1 MTAEPWSLQKFSD
14 EGEVYEWT
22 AAFARGKEG
31 SVARRTPGTYSS
43 PEAPS
48 GWRILVHRDEDANK
62 GQRLTSS
69 PMKAWS
75 SSLRPGPPPSGLA
88 LLPQA
93 WPSSLRPGPP
103 PSGLAL
109 LPQAW
114 SSSLRPGPPPSGL
127 NAVME
132 DNGEYTA
139 PSTSCKKIPTKS
151 GVKLPQ
157 RKSFAGYL
165 EREYDIMDA
174 NLKATLGE
182 VDFVSTTADIWTV
195 NNKSFMGVTIH
206 WINSTLQRNKAA
218 LACKRIRGRHTY
230 DVIGAEIEE
239 IHSSYGLHGKV
250 VATVT
255 DNASNF
261 AKAFR
266 VYQPCNLE
274 SESENEEEGDD
285 EEPTFTD
292 VIEALSTASG
302 DGQFSLPPHYRCA
315 SHTINLIS
323 TSDVDKHLNSCAD
336 TKAVYRSS
344 IAKCTALWTKASRST
359 LASEQVEEVSRR
371 KLMVP
376 TSTRWNSLY
385 EAISRIITIPLNEL
399 NPLCVKL
406 GIKCLNEREYQF
418 LKEYCT
424 VMKPLTVALD
434 ILQGD
439 ECTYGA
445 LLPTLTSLM
454 SKTLALKD
462 DLSRMTASLPDVIVK
477 AIKTRFDAVLDSQE
491 GLLAAATCPKFKL
504 RWLRDERR
512 REHVKELLT
521 TECRKAA
528 PATDNANVSQLP
540 ASPAEMDF
548 FDFENQPTESF
559 SAEKEVTDYLR
570 SGYELEILNQFPN
583 LKKMYMKYNTP
594 TPSSAPVERLFSLGG
609 LVLSPKRNRLSDRR
623 FEKLLLMRY
632 NHCFTPKENK
642 KT

>member
-1 MTAEPWSLQKFSD
+1 MERGREQDHAAFNAWKYRHLVKSDKNISVRCTLCVGRKLLSTAKNSTSNLSKHLASRHRNVKLIEKPPDPPTDMTAAATTSNSTGQTSD
-14 EGEVYEWT
+14 GPSPAKQVKIDLRAT
-22 AAFARGKEG
+22 GLSAAELKKL
-31 SVARRTPGTYSS
+31 VAGYIVEDMLPISTVDSESFRRIV
-43 PEAPS
+43 E
-48 GWRILVHRDEDANK
+48 
-62 GQRLTSS
+62 
-69 PMKAWS
+69 
-75 SSLRPGPPPSGLA
+75 
-88 LLPQA
+88 
-93 WPSSLRPGPP
+93 
-103 PSGLAL
+103 
-109 LPQAW
+109 
-114 SSSLRPGPPPSGL
+114 
-127 NAVME
+127 
-132 DNGEYTA
+132 
-139 PSTSCKKIPTKS
+139 KIPTKS

-174 NLKATLGE
+174 NLKATIGE
-182 VDFVSTTADIWTV
+182 
-195 NNKSFMGVTIH
+195 
-206 WINSTLQRNKAA
+206 
-218 LACKRIRGRHTY
+218 
-230 DVIGAEIEE
+230 
-239 IHSSYGLHGKV
+239 
-250 VATVT
+250 
-255 DNASNF
+255 
-261 AKAFR
+261 
-266 VYQPCNLE
+266 
-274 SESENEEEGDD
+274 
-285 EEPTFTD
+285 
-292 VIEALSTASG
+292 
-302 DGQFSLPPHYRCA
+302 
-315 SHTINLIS
+315 
-323 TSDVDKHLNSCAD
+323 
-336 TKAVYRSS
+336 
-344 IAKCTALWTKASRST
+344 
-359 LASEQVEEVSRR
+359 
-371 KLMVP
+371 
-376 TSTRWNSLY
+376 
-385 EAISRIITIPLNEL
+385 
-399 NPLCVKL
+399 
-406 GIKCLNEREYQF
+406 CLNEREYQF

-424 VMKPLTVALD
+424 VMKSLTVALD
-434 ILQGD
+434 ILKGD

-540 ASPAEMDF
+540 NSPAEMDF

-570 SGYELEILNQFPN
+570 SGYELEILNQFAN

-623 FEKLLLMRY
+623 FEKLLLMQY

>member
-1 MTAEPWSLQKFSD
+1 MTAAATTSNSTGQTSD
-14 EGEVYEWT
+14 SPSPAKQVKIDLRATGLS
-22 AAFARGKEG
+22 AAELKKL
-31 SVARRTPGTYSS
+31 VAGYIVEDMLPISTVDSESFRRIV
-43 PEAPS
+43 E
-48 GWRILVHRDEDANK
+48 
-62 GQRLTSS
+62 
-69 PMKAWS
+69 
-75 SSLRPGPPPSGLA
+75 
-88 LLPQA
+88 
-93 WPSSLRPGPP
+93 
-103 PSGLAL
+103 
-109 LPQAW
+109 
-114 SSSLRPGPPPSGL
+114 
-127 NAVME
+127 
-132 DNGEYTA
+132 
-139 PSTSCKKIPTKS
+139 KIPTKS

-206 WINSTLQRNKAA
+206 WINSTLQRKKAA

-359 LASEQVEEVSRR
+359 LTSEQVEEVSRR

-439 ECTYGA
+439 ECTYWA
-445 LLPTLTSLM
+445 LLPSLTSLM
-454 SKTLALKD
+454 PKTLALKD

-491 GLLAAATCPKFKL
+491 GLLAVATCPKFKL

-521 TECRKAA
+521 TDCRKAA

>member
-1 MTAEPWSLQKFSD
+1 MERGREQDHAAFNAWKYRHYFEFDSHLASRHRNVKLIEKPPDPPTDMTAAATTSNSTGQTSD
-14 EGEVYEWT
+14 GPSPAKQVKIDLRAT
-22 AAFARGKEG
+22 GLSAAELKKL
-31 SVARRTPGTYSS
+31 VAGYIVEDMLPISTVDSESFRRIV
-43 PEAPS
+43 E
-48 GWRILVHRDEDANK
+48 
-62 GQRLTSS
+62 
-69 PMKAWS
+69 
-75 SSLRPGPPPSGLA
+75 
-88 LLPQA
+88 
-93 WPSSLRPGPP
+93 
-103 PSGLAL
+103 
-109 LPQAW
+109 
-114 SSSLRPGPPPSGL
+114 
-127 NAVME
+127 
-132 DNGEYTA
+132 
-139 PSTSCKKIPTKS
+139 KIPTKS

-218 LACKRIRGRHTY
+218 LA
-230 DVIGAEIEE
+230 
-239 IHSSYGLHGKV
+239 S
-250 VATVT
+250 
-255 DNASNF
+255 
-261 AKAFR
+261 
-266 VYQPCNLE
+266 
-274 SESENEEEGDD
+274 
-285 EEPTFTD
+285 
-292 VIEALSTASG
+292 
-302 DGQFSLPPHYRCA
+302 
-315 SHTINLIS
+315 
-323 TSDVDKHLNSCAD
+323 
-336 TKAVYRSS
+336 
-344 IAKCTALWTKASRST
+344 SRST

>member
-1 MTAEPWSLQKFSD
+1 MTAAATSNSTGRTS
-14 EGEVYEWT
+14 EGPSPAKQLKIDLKAT
-22 AAFARGKEG
+22 GLSAAELKKL
-31 SVARRTPGTYSS
+31 VAGYIVEDMLPISTVDSESFRRII
-43 PEAPS
+43 E
-48 GWRILVHRDEDANK
+48 
-62 GQRLTSS
+62 
-69 PMKAWS
+69 
-75 SSLRPGPPPSGLA
+75 
-88 LLPQA
+88 
-93 WPSSLRPGPP
+93 
-103 PSGLAL
+103 
-109 LPQAW
+109 
-114 SSSLRPGPPPSGL
+114 
-127 NAVME
+127 
-132 DNGEYTA
+132 
-139 PSTSCKKIPTKS
+139 KIPTKH

-174 NLKATLGE
+174 NLKAALGD

-195 NNKSFMGVTIH
+195 NNKSFMGVTVH
-206 WINSTLQRNKAA
+206 WINSTLQHNKAT

-261 AKAFR
+261 TKAFR
-266 VYQPCNLE
+266 VCQPCNLE
-274 SESENEEEGDD
+274 SESENEEEGEDD

-292 VIEALSTASG
+292 VIEALSTAS
-302 DGQFSLPPHYRCA
+302 
-315 SHTINLIS
+315 
-323 TSDVDKHLNSCAD
+323 
-336 TKAVYRSS
+336 
-344 IAKCTALWTKASRST
+344 ASRST

-371 KLMVP
+371 KLMVS
-376 TSTRWNSLY
+376 TSTRWISLY
-385 EAISRIITIPLNEL
+385 EAISRIITIPMNEL
-399 NPLCVKL
+399 IPLCVKL
-406 GIKCLNEREYQF
+406 GIKCLNEREYLF
-418 LKEYCT
+418 LQEYCT
-424 VMKPLTVALD
+424 VMKPLTVALV

-462 DLSRMTASLPDVIVK
+462 DLSRMTASLPDVI
-477 AIKTRFDAVLDSQE
+477 AIKICFDAILDSQE

-512 REHVKELLT
+512 REHLKL
-521 TECRKAA
+521 
-528 PATDNANVSQLP
+528 PMPNVSQLA

-559 SAEKEVTDYLR
+559 SAENEVTDYLR

-594 TPSSAPVERLFSLGG
+594 TPSSAPVEQLFSLGG
-609 LVLSPKRNRLSDRR
+609 LELSP
-623 FEKLLLMRY
+623 EKEQ
-632 NHCFTPKENK
+632 TV
-642 KT
+642 

>member
-1 MTAEPWSLQKFSD
+1 
-14 EGEVYEWT
+14 
-22 AAFARGKEG
+22 
-31 SVARRTPGTYSS
+31 
-43 PEAPS
+43 
-48 GWRILVHRDEDANK
+48 
-62 GQRLTSS
+62 
-69 PMKAWS
+69 
-75 SSLRPGPPPSGLA
+75 
-88 LLPQA
+88 
-93 WPSSLRPGPP
+93 
-103 PSGLAL
+103 
-109 LPQAW
+109 
-114 SSSLRPGPPPSGL
+114 
-127 NAVME
+127 
-132 DNGEYTA
+132 
-139 PSTSCKKIPTKS
+139 
-151 GVKLPQ
+151 
-157 RKSFAGYL
+157 
-165 EREYDIMDA
+165 MDA
-174 NLKATLGE
+174 NLKAALGD
-182 VDFVSTTADIWTV
+182 VDFVSTTADNWMV
-195 NNKSFMGVTIH
+195 NNKSFMGVTVQ

-218 LACKRIRGRHTY
+218 LACKRIRGRPTY

-261 AKAFR
+261 ATAFR
-266 VYQPCNLE
+266 VCQPCNLE

-344 IAKCTALWTKASRST
+344 IAKCSALWTKASRST

-385 EAISRIITIPLNEL
+385 EAISRIITIPMNEL

-406 GIKCLNEREYQF
+406 GIKCLNEREYLF
-418 LKEYCT
+418 LQEYCT

-445 LLPTLTSLM
+445 LLPTLTLFV
-454 SKTLALKD
+454 
-462 DLSRMTASLPDVIVK
+462 LSIISYCILQ
-477 AIKTRFDAVLDSQE
+477 AIKIRFDAVLDSRE
-491 GLLAAATCPKFKL
+491 ELLAAATCPKFKL

-512 REHVKELLT
+512 REHLKELLT

-528 PATDNANVSQLP
+528 PAADNANVSQLA
-540 ASPAEMDF
+540 ASPAEIDF
-548 FDFENQPTESF
+548 FDFENQSPESF
-559 SAEKEVTDYLR
+559 SAKNEVTDYLR

-609 LVLSPKRNRLSDRR
+609 LVLSPKRNRLCDRR

-632 NHCFTPKENK
+632 NHCFTPKENQ

>member
-1 MTAEPWSLQKFSD
+1 MTAAATSNSTGRTSVSPSPAKQVKIDLKASA
-14 EGEVYEWT
+14 T
-22 AAFARGKEG
+22 ALSAAELNKL
-31 SVARRTPGTYSS
+31 VAGYIVEDMLPISTVDSESFR
-43 PEAPS
+43 
-48 GWRILVHRDEDANK
+48 RILE
-62 GQRLTSS
+62 
-69 PMKAWS
+69 
-75 SSLRPGPPPSGLA
+75 
-88 LLPQA
+88 
-93 WPSSLRPGPP
+93 
-103 PSGLAL
+103 
-109 LPQAW
+109 
-114 SSSLRPGPPPSGL
+114 
-127 NAVME
+127 
-132 DNGEYTA
+132 
-139 PSTSCKKIPTKS
+139 KIPTKH

-165 EREYDIMDA
+165 EREYGIMDA
-174 NLKATLGE
+174 NLKAALGD
-182 VDFVSTTADIWTV
+182 VDFVLTTADILTV
-195 NNKSFMGVTIH
+195 NNKSFMGVTVH
-206 WINSTLQRNKAA
+206 WINSTLQRNKTA

-255 DNASNF
+255 DNASNL
-261 AKAFR
+261 AKTFR
-266 VYQPCNLE
+266 VCQPCNLE
-274 SESENEEEGDD
+274 SESEEECYD

-323 TSDVDKHLNSCAD
+323 TSDVDKHLNSCAE

-344 IAKCTALWTKASRST
+344 IAKCSALWTKASRST
-359 LASEQVEEVSRR
+359 LASEQVEEVSCR

-385 EAISRIITIPLNEL
+385 EAISRIITIPMNEL

-406 GIKCLNEREYQF
+406 GIKCLNEREYLF
-418 LKEYCT
+418 LQEYCT
-424 VMKPLTVALD
+424 MMKPLTVALD

-477 AIKTRFDAVLDSQE
+477 AIKICFDAVLDSQE

-504 RWLRDERR
+504 RWLKDERR
-512 REHVKELLT
+512 REHLKVLLT
-521 TECRKAA
+521 TERRKNA
-528 PATDNANVSQLP
+528 PAADSANVSQLA
-540 ASPAEMDF
+540 ASPAEIDF

-559 SAEKEVTDYLR
+559 SAENEVTDYLK

-583 LKKMYMKYNTP
+583 LKKM
-594 TPSSAPVERLFSLGG
+594 
-609 LVLSPKRNRLSDRR
+609 
-623 FEKLLLMRY
+623 
-632 NHCFTPKENK
+632 
-642 KT
+642 

>member
-1 MTAEPWSLQKFSD
+1 MAEMVQ
-14 EGEVYEWT
+14 EVKMAEM
-22 AAFARGKEG
+22 AR
-31 SVARRTPGTYSS
+31 SRIRTP
-43 PEAPS
+43 AV
-48 GWRILVHRDEDANK
+48 IC
-62 GQRLTSS
+62 
-69 PMKAWS
+69 S
-75 SSLRPGPPPSGLA
+75 SSQSNYEEMFDYTVKRLMKEAAELR
-88 LLPQA
+88 
-93 WPSSLRPGPP
+93 
-103 PSGLAL
+103 
-109 LPQAW
+109 
-114 SSSLRPGPPPSGL
+114 
-127 NAVME
+127 
-132 DNGEYTA
+132 D
-139 PSTSCKKIPTKS
+139 PTEHYHAQPLD

-477 AIKTRFDAVLDSQE
+477 
-491 GLLAAATCPKFKL
+491 FKL

-528 PATDNANVSQLP
+528 PAMTMLMCPNCQPAQLKWTFLILRTSPQKASQ
-540 ASPAEMDF
+540 
-548 FDFENQPTESF
+548 Q
-559 SAEKEVTDYLR
+559 
-570 SGYELEILNQFPN
+570 
-583 LKKMYMKYNTP
+583 KKK
-594 TPSSAPVERLFSLGG
+594 
-609 LVLSPKRNRLSDRR
+609 
-623 FEKLLLMRY
+623 
-632 NHCFTPKENK
+632 
-642 KT
+642 

>member
-1 MTAEPWSLQKFSD
+1 SQSRDDLNIIYVFF
-14 EGEVYEWT
+14 VCI
-22 AAFARGKEG
+22 
-31 SVARRTPGTYSS
+31 SVALVAAYIVEDMLPISTVDSESFRRIV
-43 PEAPS
+43 E
-48 GWRILVHRDEDANK
+48 
-62 GQRLTSS
+62 
-69 PMKAWS
+69 
-75 SSLRPGPPPSGLA
+75 
-88 LLPQA
+88 
-93 WPSSLRPGPP
+93 
-103 PSGLAL
+103 
-109 LPQAW
+109 
-114 SSSLRPGPPPSGL
+114 
-127 NAVME
+127 
-132 DNGEYTA
+132 
-139 PSTSCKKIPTKS
+139 KIPTKS

-157 RKSFAGYL
+157 RKSFVGYL
-165 EREYDIMDA
+165 EKEYDKMNS
-174 NLKATLGE
+174 NLKATLE
-182 VDFVSTTADIWTV
+182 EAEFVSTTADIWTV
-195 NNKSFMGVTIH
+195 NNKSFMGVAVH
-206 WINSTLQRNKAA
+206 WINSTLQRS
-218 LACKRIRGRHTY
+218 HTY

-239 IHSSYGLHGKV
+239 IHSSYGLQGKV
-250 VATVT
+250 IATVT

-266 VYQPCNLE
+266 VCQPCHLE
-274 SESENEEEGDD
+274 SESENEEGDD

-302 DGQFSLPPHYRCA
+302 DAQFSLPPHYRCA

-323 TSDVDKHLNSCAD
+323 TSNVDKHLNSCAD

-344 IAKCTALWTKASRST
+344 IAKCSALWTKASRST

-454 SKTLALKD
+454 SKTLALKY

-477 AIKTRFDAVLDSQE
+477 AIKTHFDAVLDSQE
-491 GLLAAATCPKFKL
+491 GLLAVATCPKFKL

-512 REHVKELLT
+512 REYVKELLI

-528 PATDNANVSQLP
+528 PATENTNVSQIP

-548 FDFENQPTESF
+548 FEFQNQPTESF
-559 SAEKEVTDYLR
+559 SAEKEVTDFLR

-583 LKKMYMKYNTP
+583 LKKMYMKYNSP

-609 LVLSPKRNRLSDRR
+609 LVLPPKRNRMSDRR

-632 NHCFTPKENK
+632 NHS
-642 KT
+642 

>member
-1 MTAEPWSLQKFSD
+1 
-14 EGEVYEWT
+14 
-22 AAFARGKEG
+22 
-31 SVARRTPGTYSS
+31 
-43 PEAPS
+43 
-48 GWRILVHRDEDANK
+48 
-62 GQRLTSS
+62 
-69 PMKAWS
+69 MKIDLKLKAT
-75 SSLRPGPPPSGLA
+75 
-88 LLPQA
+88 
-93 WPSSLRPGPP
+93 
-103 PSGLAL
+103 
-109 LPQAW
+109 
-114 SSSLRPGPPPSGL
+114 GL
-127 NAVME
+127 NADELKKLVTGYIVE
-132 DNGEYTA
+132 DML
-139 PSTSCKKIPTKS
+139 PVSTVDSESFRRIIEKIPTKH

-157 RKSFAGYL
+157 RKSFAAYL

-174 NLKATLGE
+174 NLKAALGD

-195 NNKSFMGVTIH
+195 NNKSFMGVTVH

-266 VYQPCNLE
+266 VCQPCNLE

-292 VIEALSTASG
+292 VIEALSTTSG

-344 IAKCTALWTKASRST
+344 IAKCSALWTKASRST

-371 KLMVP
+371 KRMVP

-385 EAISRIITIPLNEL
+385 EAISRIITIPMNEL

-406 GIKCLNEREYQF
+406 GIKCLNEREYLF
-418 LKEYCT
+418 LQEYCT

-477 AIKTRFDAVLDSQE
+477 VRLLFD
-491 GLLAAATCPKFKL
+491 
-504 RWLRDERR
+504 
-512 REHVKELLT
+512 
-521 TECRKAA
+521 
-528 PATDNANVSQLP
+528 N
-540 ASPAEMDF
+540 
-548 FDFENQPTESF
+548 
-559 SAEKEVTDYLR
+559 
-570 SGYELEILNQFPN
+570 
-583 LKKMYMKYNTP
+583 
-594 TPSSAPVERLFSLGG
+594 
-609 LVLSPKRNRLSDRR
+609 
-623 FEKLLLMRY
+623 
-632 NHCFTPKENK
+632 
-642 KT
+642 

>member
-1 MTAEPWSLQKFSD
+1 MTQASATAMVARVSTIENMEQGIEYD
-14 EGEVYEWT
+14 R
-22 AAFARGKEG
+22 AAFTTWKYRHYFEFDSLKSDKNI
-31 SVARRTPGTYSS
+31 SVRCTLCIGR
-43 PEAPS
+43 
-48 GWRILVHRDEDANK
+48 K
-62 GQRLTSS
+62 
-69 PMKAWS
+69 
-75 SSLRPGPPPSGLA
+75 
-88 LLPQA
+88 LL
-93 WPSSLRPGPP
+93 
-103 PSGLAL
+103 
-109 LPQAW
+109 
-114 SSSLRPGPPPSGL
+114 
-127 NAVME
+127 
-132 DNGEYTA
+132 
-139 PSTSCKKIPTKS
+139 STSKNSTSNLSKHLARCHKNVKLTENPQDPLTDVTAVKLDVRATGLSAAELKKLVAAYIVEDMLPISTVDSESFRRIVEKIPTKS

-157 RKSFAGYL
+157 RKSFVGYL
-165 EREYDIMDA
+165 EREYDKMNS
-174 NLKATLGE
+174 NLKATLE
-182 VDFVSTTADIWTV
+182 EAEFVSTTADIWTV
-195 NNKSFMGVTIH
+195 NNKSFMGVTVH
-206 WINSTLQRNKAA
+206 WINSTLQHNKAA
-218 LACKRIRGRHTY
+218 LACKRIRGSHTY

-239 IHSSYGLHGKV
+239 IHSSYGLQGKV

-266 VYQPCNLE
+266 VCQPCHLE
-274 SESENEEEGDD
+274 SESENEEGDD

-292 VIEALSTASG
+292 VIEALSAASG
-302 DGQFSLPPHYRCA
+302 DAQFSLPPHYRCA

-344 IAKCTALWTKASRST
+344 IAKCSALWTKASRST

-439 ECTYGA
+439 ECTYRA
-445 LLPTLTSLM
+445 LLPTLTSLI
-454 SKTLALKD
+454 KIILFLV
-462 DLSRMTASLPDVIVK
+462 ASYCMLQ

-512 REHVKELLT
+512 REYVKELLI

-528 PATDNANVSQLP
+528 PATENTNVSQIP

-548 FDFENQPTESF
+548 FEFQNQPTESF
-559 SAEKEVTDYLR
+559 SAEKEITDFLR

-583 LKKMYMKYNTP
+583 LKKMYMKYNSP

-609 LVLSPKRNRLSDRR
+609 LVLSPKRNRMSDRR

-632 NHCFTPKENK
+632 NHCFSPKENN